1 MWWIILWILAFIVL
15 VVLHEFWHFTAAKK
29 SWVKVKEFW
38 LWLPSIILSFL
49 LEKRFR
55 IKLPP
60 RITTLWKDK
69 SWTEYTL
76 NWIPLGWFV
85 QLKWEDWADNE
96 ENSDPDSFIKAKMWK
111 KLIIV
116 LAWVIMNS
124 ITAWVLFTISFTA
137 GMKPMWVLPD
147 WYLWLYSESYVSP
160 SVSFLQ
166 KQWFIS
172 WEVVDWDIIVT
183 SVIWWWVADKLWF
196 QTWTVIKSINWIEIS
211 QKNLAETLWSI
222 SNTTGN
228 VIAYSF
234 SWDTAVNQAEF
245 DCWEDCKL
253 WIVYNTTAWDFE
265 VLEIKYPFHK
275 AMLAAFHEMKAE
287 WDFTMDNLAR
297 IWSLIVNWKWTQA
310 INSLSWPVAIVK
322 VWQVMFENLWF
333 VSFLAFVW
341 MISMA
346 LAIMNVLPLP
356 ALDWWRF
363 WAIIIQKVLR
373 IKEEKF
379 SIVEWYVNSV
389 FLILLLIIWVLI
401 MIKDTTFWRVNIP
414 FFN

>member
-275 AMLAAFHEMKAE
+275 AMLAAFHEIKAE

-401 MIKDTTFWRVNIP
+401 MIKDTTFWWVNIP

>member
-15 VVLHEFWHFTAAKK
+15 VILHELWHFTAAKK

-38 LWLPSIILSFL
+38 LWLPP
-49 LEKRFR
+49 KV
-55 IKLPP
+55 
-60 RITTLWKDK
+60 TTLWKDK

-116 LAWVIMNS
+116 LAWVIMNC

-160 SVSFLQ
+160 SISFLQ

-172 WEVVDWDIIVT
+172 WEVVNWDIIVT

-211 QKNLAETLWSI
+211 QKNLAETLESI

-228 VIAYSF
+228 AIAYSF
-234 SWDTAVNQAEF
+234 SWDTADNQAEF
-245 DCWEDCKL
+245 DCWDDCKL

-275 AMLAAFHEMKAE
+275 AMLAAFHEIKAE

-297 IWSLIVNWKWTQA
+297 IWSLIVDWKWTQA

-333 VSFLAFVW
+333 FSFLAFVW

-363 WAIIIQKVLR
+363 WAIIIQKLFR

-401 MIKDTTFWRVNIP
+401 MIKDTTFWWVNIP

>member
-401 MIKDTTFWRVNIP
+401 MIKDTTFWWVNIP

>member
-15 VVLHEFWHFTAAKK
+15 VILHEFWHFTAAKK

-38 LWLPSIILSFL
+38 LWLPP
-49 LEKRFR
+49 K
-55 IKLPP
+55 
-60 RITTLWKDK
+60 ITTLWKDK
-69 SWTEYTL
+69 TWTEYTL

-116 LAWVIMNS
+116 LALVIMNC

-160 SVSFLQ
+160 SISFLQ
-166 KQWFIS
+166 EQWFIS

-211 QKNLAETLWSI
+211 QKNLAETLESI

-228 VIAYSF
+228 AIAYSF

-245 DCWEDCKL
+245 DCWDDCKL

-275 AMLAAFHEMKAE
+275 AMLAAFHEIKAE

-297 IWSLIVNWKWTQA
+297 IWSLIVDWKWTQA

-363 WAIIIQKVLR
+363 WAIIIQKLFR

-401 MIKDTTFWRVNIP
+401 MIKDTTFWWVNIP

>member
-38 LWLPSIILSFL
+38 LWLPP
-49 LEKRFR
+49 KV
-55 IKLPP
+55 
-60 RITTLWKDK
+60 TTLWKDK
-69 SWTEYTL
+69 TWTEYTL

-116 LAWVIMNS
+116 LAWVIMNC

-160 SVSFLQ
+160 SISFLQ

-211 QKNLAETLWSI
+211 QKNLAETLESI

-228 VIAYSF
+228 AIAYSL

-245 DCWEDCKL
+245 DCWDDCKL

-275 AMLAAFHEMKAE
+275 AMLAAFHEIKAE

-297 IWSLIVNWKWTQA
+297 IWSLIVDWKWTQA

-363 WAIIIQKVLR
+363 WAIIIQKLFR

-379 SIVEWYVNSV
+379 SIV
-389 FLILLLIIWVLI
+389 
-401 MIKDTTFWRVNIP
+401 
-414 FFN
+414 

>member
-211 QKNLAETLWSI
+211 QKNLAEILWSI

-401 MIKDTTFWRVNIP
+401 MIKDTTFWWVNIP